1 MLKEFDKIIGYSTEK
16 KELEMIADILKNTD
30 EYLKL
35 GITTPRGILFY
46 GQPGVGKTL
55 MANCLIAAS
64 GRKCYTCR
72 KAESGA
78 EFIKIIKDTFKMAA
92 QNTPS
97 IVFLDDMDK
106 FSNVD
111 IDHCDSEEYVTVQT
125 CIDEVKDKEV
135 FVVATANEI
144 FNMPW
149 SLKRAGRFDRIFE
162 INPPAV
168 GDAAQIIQNCL
179 AGKNVADD
187 VDPVIIARLLEHRS
201 CAQLETVINEAGLYA
216 GFNRYDKI
224 TMEHIVDACMRVVF
238 EIPVKELSAGD
249 EDWYEK
255 LPDGSCTS
263 TQIVYHEAGHA
274 VVSEIINPGSVTL
287 ISAYGGPNCRGGFT
301 AYYQS
306 EETSPMTWRKG
317 RIISA
322 LGGAAAVEHKFGISD
337 CGNASDINTAHNM
350 ISDLVGDDCMC
361 GFAFYMPPGE
371 ESDGLK
377 QARENVIIAELEK
390 YYRKSKEII
399 AANTKFFETVAAEL
413 AVKKVLTAEDI
424 ANIKSDCDIKAVSF

>member
-1 MLKEFDKIIGYSTEK
+1 MKEFDKIIGYSTEK
-16 KELEMIADILKNTD
+16 KELEMIADILANTE

-35 GITTPRGILFY
+35 GITTPRGVLFH
-46 GQPGVGKTL
+46 GLPGVGKTL

-64 GRKCYTCR
+64 GRRCFTCR

-78 EFIKIIKDTFKMAA
+78 EFIKIIKDTFRMAA

-111 IDHCDSEEYVTVQT
+111 MDHCDSEEYVTVQT

-162 INPPAV
+162 IAPPAV
-168 GDAAQIIQNCL
+168 CDASQIIQNCL
-179 AGKNVADD
+179 KGKNVADD
-187 VDPVIIARLLEHRS
+187 VDPIIIARLLEHRS

-216 GFNRYDKI
+216 GFNRYEKI
-224 TMEHIVDACMRVVF
+224 TMEHIIDACMRVVF
-238 EIPVKELSAGD
+238 EIPVKELAAGD

-255 LPDGSCTS
+255 LADGSYTS
-263 TQIVYHEAGHA
+263 SQIVYHEAGHA

-287 ISAYGGPNCRGGFT
+287 ISAYGGPNSRGGFT
-301 AYYQS
+301 SYYQS
-306 EETSPMTWRKG
+306 EETSPMMWRKG

-322 LGGAAAVEHKFGISD
+322 LGGAAAVEHKFGIAD
-337 CGNASDINTAHNM
+337 CGNASDFNRSYEM
-350 ISDLVGDDCMC
+350 VSDLVGDDCMC
-361 GFAFYMPPGE
+361 GFAFYMPACE
-371 ESDGLK
+371 ESNGLK
-377 QARENVIIAELEK
+377 SARESVIISELEK

-399 AANTKFFETVAAEL
+399 AANSMFFEAVSKQL
-413 AVKKVLTAEDI
+413 AVKKVLTADDI
-424 ANIKSDCDIKAVSF
+424 ACIKSNFDIKPVCF